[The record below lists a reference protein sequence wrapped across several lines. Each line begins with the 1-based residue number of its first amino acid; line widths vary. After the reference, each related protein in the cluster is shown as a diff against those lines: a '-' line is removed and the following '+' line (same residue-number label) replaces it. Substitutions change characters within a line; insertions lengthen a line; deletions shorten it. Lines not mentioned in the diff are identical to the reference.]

1 MSELLKLIT
10 PKDATDLILDSI
22 TEIKVGTEKVK
33 TPESLGRVARKSYRS
48 ESILPSFDKS
58 SVDGFSVR
66 AQETFGASESLPQ
79 YLKVVGEVPM
89 GQETELIISE

>member
-22 TEIKVGTEKVK
+22 TEIKVDTEKVK
-33 TPESLGRVARKSYRS
+33 TPESLGRVARKSYQS

-66 AQETFGASESLPQ
+66 AQDTFGASDSLPQ
-79 YLKVVGEVPM
+79 YLKVTGDAQNIHKIMLAM
-89 GQETELIISE
+89 GI